1 MVGSHGNL
9 CHINVAVSGGNHTQV
24 FLAHTLAGSGELG
37 DGAERGCLG
46 RLAACVGVYFRVEY
60 EDVHIFAGR
69 NHVVQATVADVVG
82 SAVATDDPLAA
93 FYQIVGQFGQ
103 FCAVRATSS
112 LSGFDEREQLA
123 GGSLAGIGIVH
134 AVNPFLSSSLEVG
147 RRAFG
152 SDGFFQDG
160 FDAGTHLLVGQGHTH
175 AVFAEVLEQG
185 VRPSRT
191 LSLFVRRIRRGRN

>member
-1 MVGSHGNL
+1 MIHWL
-9 CHINVAVSGGNHTQV
+9 
-24 FLAHTLAGSGELG
+24 
-37 DGAERGCLG
+37 R
-46 RLAACVGVYFRVEY
+46 
-60 EDVHIFAGR
+60 
-69 NHVVQATVADVVG
+69 
-82 SAVATDDPLAA
+82 

-134 AVNPFLSSSLEVG
+134 AVNPFLSGSLEVG

-175 AVFAEVLEQG
+175 AVFAEVLKQG

-191 LSLFVRRIRRGRN
+191 LSLLVRRVRCGRNGTGVDRRTTRGVGHDFAVSEELRNQLHIRSFAAARASARELEERSGEL